1 MHANS
6 LVTIFRL
13 MKLTRDENVT
23 LFNLSIILNSSF
35 SFLFPISDPS
45 TYNINQSSICH
56 KITHVI
62 HIIQENLIQICHLDF
77 KSSSIN
83 LRKQTNQF
91 LAWEFFVILYFPKSY
106 EEPSIEMTFSNSTSK
121 FRLRLLCTFAIVL
134 TQDFSNSIL
143 SLSFCKY
150 MHHRLVEKK

>member
-23 LFNLSIILNSSF
+23 LFNLSRILNSSY

-62 HIIQENLIQICHLDF
+62 HIIQENSF
-77 KSSSIN
+77 KSVTQISRVHLSIYENRLTSSWRGN
-83 LRKQTNQF
+83 F
-91 LAWEFFVILYFPKSY
+91 
-106 EEPSIEMTFSNSTSK
+106 
-121 FRLRLLCTFAIVL
+121 
-134 TQDFSNSIL
+134 
-143 SLSFCKY
+143 LSFYISLKAMKMLQRAKY
-150 MHHRLVEKK
+150 RNDFFELTFKVQIKAFVHFCNCTHIMISQIQFYP

>member
-1 MHANS
+1 MVISLFHKSLRLRTQCCPKVLICFKGDSHRNSVVEQSLQSVMHANS

-23 LFNLSIILNSSF
+23 LFNLSRILNSSY

-83 LRKQTNQF
+83 LRK
-91 LAWEFFVILYFPKSY
+91 
-106 EEPSIEMTFSNSTSK
+106 
-121 FRLRLLCTFAIVL
+121 
-134 TQDFSNSIL
+134 
-143 SLSFCKY
+143 
-150 MHHRLVEKK
+150 